1 MADDGLATRR
11 SRRSTAGNR
20 MEAALAEMSLDET
33 NKDLDDD
40 NEFVNDKDEEDV
52 FESDFASTDEE
63 ANQEDIDADEKAVH
77 EEEKSA
83 RKAAR
88 ARLEKR
94 TAAAHAKHKAT
105 FNPQAIAPPVV
116 KPKLTPKAVTMLDSS
131 EPGSKAASRR
141 AGQKRKSQR
150 RHTVLNTSATDTR
163 MRETE
168 EKKASAPKKFKPTVK
183 TYSQAE
189 LIQRALD
196 NEEGNIKEHRN
207 YLNVEE
213 EKRKRARA
221 IKMPAV
227 EGPLLRWISKAEEE
241 KFKVQVEVPQPQPPV
256 PSAPTYGNYN
266 AAQLSYYTQLYHYL
280 ASQTSALS
288 SLTTSQ
294 AGSNDS
300 VWSSELQE
308 QFRHALL
315 NANPM
320 RSHPSS
326 RVPSATSNQGHSPGP
341 QAGSNPGS
349 GPGEVDPLAEI
360 MASLGGGIPGQSP
373 GSDMFNLLQQM
384 RQGAQPPTP
393 ESDTSKR
400 DKAIRRIIQLISAWL
415 LLVYFVFFL
424 EPSAY
429 RGRVGSLDVGRWS
442 RWAVL
447 GGNELNMFELLST
460 FKVQPQPAFFWA
472 FAALEAALHFNAVR
486 NLLSSRSEKSH
497 LDTFGPVS
505 KILSLINIIMLILN
519 DLGTVVFG
527 IGVVVLLAGYAS
539 PK

>member
-168 EKKASAPKKFKPTVK
+168 EKK
-183 TYSQAE
+183 
-189 LIQRALD
+189 
-196 NEEGNIKEHRN
+196 
-207 YLNVEE
+207 VESSSGVRLP
-213 EKRKRARA
+213 EK
-221 IKMPAV
+221 V
-227 EGPLLRWISKAEEE
+227 
-241 KFKVQVEVPQPQPPV
+241 
-256 PSAPTYGNYN
+256 
-266 AAQLSYYTQLYHYL
+266 LS
-280 ASQTSALS
+280 
-288 SLTTSQ
+288 
-294 AGSNDS
+294 GKG
-300 VWSSELQE
+300 
-308 QFRHALL
+308 R
-315 NANPM
+315 
-320 RSHPSS
+320 
-326 RVPSATSNQGHSPGP
+326 
-341 QAGSNPGS
+341 
-349 GPGEVDPLAEI
+349 
-360 MASLGGGIPGQSP
+360 SLGRVKQRCPITGEIAPYLDPRTGVPFANMEAYQVLTDLLEHQYQWSP
-373 GSDMFNLLQQM
+373 ELGC
-384 RQGAQPPTP
+384 
-393 ESDTSKR
+393 
-400 DKAIRRIIQLISAWL
+400 
-415 LLVYFVFFL
+415 Y
-424 EPSAY
+424 
-429 RGRVGSLDVGRWS
+429 VGR
-442 RWAVL
+442 
-447 GGNELNMFELLST
+447 
-460 FKVQPQPAFFWA
+460 
-472 FAALEAALHFNAVR
+472 
-486 NLLSSRSEKSH
+486 
-497 LDTFGPVS
+497 D
-505 KILSLINIIMLILN
+505 
-519 DLGTVVFG
+519 
-527 IGVVVLLAGYAS
+527 
-539 PK
+539 